1 MPETSANLPEV
12 MSVFPLESALLLP
25 HSQLPLNI
33 FEPRYI
39 ALVDAALSGNRTI
52 GMVQPRDPNAQ
63 GDTPEVYDIG
73 CTGRLTTFQEYDDGR
88 YFITLSGLGRF
99 EIVEELAT
107 TTPYRQFKVD
117 YSRFLKEDT
126 STGTELKADRDRF
139 MQIIHAY
146 VDIQGFSVNW
156 DMIEQT
162 DTMTLVNAGATL
174 VPWEASEKQALL
186 EAPDMQSRYEV
197 LVTLY
202 EMAIAQATGSRGRA
216 N

>member
-1 MPETSANLPEV
+1 MPENRANLPEV

-39 ALVDAALSGNRTI
+39 ALIDGALSGNRTI
-52 GMVQPRDPNAQ
+52 GMVQPRDPKAQ
-63 GDTPEVYDIG
+63 GDAPKVYDIG

-88 YFITLSGLGRF
+88 YFITLSGLCRF

-126 STGTELKADRDRF
+126 GGGTELDADRDRF

-162 DTMTLVNAGATL
+162 DTLTLVNAGATL

-186 EAPDMQSRYEV
+186 EAPDMQSRYEI

-202 EMAIAQATGSRGRA
+202 EMAIAQATGSQGRA